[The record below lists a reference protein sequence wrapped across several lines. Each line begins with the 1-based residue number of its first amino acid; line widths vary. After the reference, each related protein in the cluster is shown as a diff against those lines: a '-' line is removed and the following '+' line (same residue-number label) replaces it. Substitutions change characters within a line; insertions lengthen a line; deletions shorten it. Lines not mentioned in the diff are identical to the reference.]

1 MNMNVRVRKPI
12 CIQFL
17 CVGLSVLAL
26 VLFSGIT
33 HPLAAQ
39 SAPAATGAAA
49 ANGSSGES
57 TAAGDHDKTA
67 QASTSSQAAAKEP
80 VKVGAYEVHSGFEV
94 GYRYSPGVDGNSEMY
109 RSQVNLFQGARLLGS
124 YLTLRSAPGTGL
136 FDRMDLSLNNWGD
149 PYNGLRLRIG
159 RMDVYDLQASYRN
172 LNYYNYISTFA
183 NPLFEQGNTFAQHN
197 LNVDYRM
204 SDVTLRLFPNR
215 KVVPYV
221 GYSRNSASGPG
232 FTTVSSTAN
241 EFLLKTRWENTSDEF
256 RGGLQFNFP
265 GFNLTLEQ
273 GYRHQKNDTGVID
286 AGFPAGNQPGRTF
299 FGQTITQDSLDRG
312 YHGRLNLPVSKV
324 LAKITPFENLRMTG
338 RYIYTMG
345 KVDSDLGEIRTGN
358 MVSLEDFLA
367 YSTAADSFNGRAK
380 KPNHNGS
387 FLIEYSP
394 LSRITLTDVVD
405 TIDYHISGTAML
417 QTLYNGA
424 RSLLGPGPE
433 MSVTVNK
440 LLNTEFVYNQVRNQA
455 EVEFDLGAGFAARI
469 GHRYTYVDVSSDDA
483 EEMQNSYSTQNTALA
498 GLTYRPGSWLRVGF
512 DYENTSTNRAL
523 TRTDL
528 YAHDR
533 INLDLRVG
541 SWKGFT
547 LNGRLSLRGNKNT
560 APDIG
565 LKSHDRNYI
574 VGLSYEATDRISV
587 SADYSRMDL
596 FSDLLY
602 VIPQNF
608 KTDRSV
614 FDERVSGF
622 GGRMGIGIYRG
633 SMVEMG
639 YRGIISRGT
648 APIELHQPFLS
659 LLVPLGGGMAF
670 KPTWQYYAYSDTV
683 FGQQNF
689 KTHLLTLALVFS
701 R

>member
-1 MNMNVRVRKPI
+1 MNMKVHVRKPTS
-12 CIQFL
+12 IQLFSL
-17 CVGLSVLAL
+17 GFSVLAL
-26 VLFSGIT
+26 VLFSGST

-39 SAPAATGAAA
+39 SAPAAAGTTA
-49 ANGSSGES
+49 ANGSSGGS
-57 TAAGDHDKTA
+57 TATGDRDKTA
-67 QASTSSQAAAKEP
+67 QAPVSFQPAAKET
-80 VKVGAYEVHSGFEV
+80 VKVGAYEVHSEFEV
-94 GYRYSPGVDGNSEMY
+94 GYRMSPGVDGNSQMY
-109 RSQVNLFQGARLLGS
+109 RSQVNLFEGVRLLGS
-124 YLTLRSAPGTGL
+124 SLSLRSAPGTGL
-136 FDRMDLSLNNWGD
+136 FDRMDLSLSNWGD
-149 PYNGLRLRIG
+149 PYNGLRVRIG
-159 RMDVYDLQASYRN
+159 RMDAYDLQASYRN

-183 NPLFEQGNTFAQHN
+183 NPLLEQGNSFAQHN

-215 KVVPYV
+215 KIVPFV

-241 EFLLKTRWENTSDEF
+241 EFLLETRWENTSDEF
-256 RGGLQFNFP
+256 RGGLQFDFP
-265 GFNLTLEQ
+265 KFNLTLEQ
-273 GYRHQKNDTGVID
+273 GYRHQKNDTSVVD

-299 FGQTITQDSLDRG
+299 FGQTITQDDLNRS
-312 YHGRLNLPVSKV
+312 YHGRISLPVSKV
-324 LAKITPFENLRMTG
+324 LAKITPIENLRMTG

-345 KVDSDLGEIRTGN
+345 KVDSDLSEIRTGN
-358 MVSLEDFLA
+358 LVTLEDFLA

-387 FLIEYSP
+387 FLVEYSP
-394 LSRITLTDVVD
+394 VSRLTVTDIVD

-417 QTLYNGA
+417 QTLYTGA

-433 MSVTVNK
+433 TSVTVNR
-440 LLNTEFVYNQVRNQA
+440 LLNTEFAYNQLRNQA
-455 EVEFDLGAGFAARI
+455 EAQLDLGMGFAVRI
-469 GHRYTYVDVSSDDA
+469 GHRYAQVDVSSEDS
-483 EEMQNSYSTQNTALA
+483 EETLSSYSTQHTALA

-512 DYENTSTNRAL
+512 DYENTSTDRAL

-528 YAHDR
+528 YNYDR
-533 INLDLRVG
+533 INLDLRMG
-541 SWKGFT
+541 SWKGFS
-547 LNGRLSLRGNKNT
+547 LNGRLSLRNNT
-560 APDIG
+560 NPAPDID
-565 LKSHDRNYI
+565 LNSHDRNYI
-574 VGLSYEATDRISV
+574 VGLSYEASDRISV

-596 FSDLLY
+596 FSDLLF

-608 KTDRSV
+608 RTDRSI

-633 SMVEMG
+633 SKVEMG

-659 LLVPLGGGMAF
+659 ILVPLGGGMAF
-670 KPTWQYYAYSDTV
+670 KPTWQYYGYSDTL
-683 FGQQNF
+683 FNQQNF
-689 KTHLLTLALVFS
+689 KTHLVTFALVYS